1 MKHVQQ
7 YRAKNGRLQFKPS
20 DALLIEIIE
29 GDNSTG
35 FCLACGETVD
45 GVEPDAA
52 GYTCPHCDAA
62 KVFGAEGLL
71 VRGLYFDADRAED
84 IEGARRA
91 GYLR

>member
-1 MKHVQQ
+1 MNHAQQ

-20 DALLIEIIE
+20 DALLIEITE

-52 GYTCPHCDAA
+52 RYTCPHCDAA
-62 KVFGAEGLL
+62 KVFGAEDLL

-84 IEGARRA
+84 IARGRFA
-91 GYLR
+91 

>member
-29 GDNSTG
+29 GDNSAG

-62 KVFGAEGLL
+62 KVFGAEDLL

-84 IEGARRA
+84 IARGRFA
-91 GYLR
+91 